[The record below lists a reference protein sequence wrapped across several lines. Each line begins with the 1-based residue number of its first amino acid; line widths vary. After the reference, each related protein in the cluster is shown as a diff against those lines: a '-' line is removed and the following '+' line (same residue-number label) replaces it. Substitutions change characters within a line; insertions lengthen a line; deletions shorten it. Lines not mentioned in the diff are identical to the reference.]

1 MTKLIP
7 WTRRAVRPSRPATGF
22 PSILGDV
29 DRLIEDMWRQIGEAP
44 AVTDRREFAFAPSL
58 DVRDADGVVEITADL
73 PGLSE
78 QDFEV
83 TAENGVL
90 TIRGE
95 RHGEREQEK
104 AGRRWTE
111 RTYGRF
117 ERSVRL
123 PEGADFTAAEAS
135 YAKGVL
141 TVKVPKAEDAS
152 KAVKIAVQTS

>member
-1 MTKLIP
+1 
-7 WTRRAVRPSRPATGF
+7 
-22 PSILGDV
+22 
-29 DRLIEDMWRQIGEAP
+29 
-44 AVTDRREFAFAPSL
+44 
-58 DVRDADGVVEITADL
+58 VV
-73 PGLSE
+73 
-78 QDFEV
+78 
-83 TAENGVL
+83 AENGVL

-104 AGRRWTE
+104 AGRRWME

-123 PEGADFTAAEAS
+123 PEGADFAAAEAT
-135 YAKGVL
+135 YTKGVL